1 MYLNSVNSSCAPVP
15 GASPG
20 VAVAIDVNRYVPRP
34 GRDKLFVQMPR
45 GGGSAMF
52 YFLRVSFYF
61 QWIQTRS
68 TGPVACKTGVS
79 FLRIFPSHATRASRS
94 PRFRLCSP
102 EIRKKLRLFCR
113 LGLTMLINGAAIQ
126 FVVSI
131 LLIFPQKSSRLIAYL
146 LKDCNKRKLLLPA
159 ST

>member
-61 QWIQTRS
+61 QFIQTRS
-68 TGPVACKTGVS
+68 TGPVACKTGVIFCVS
-79 FLRIFPSHATRASRS
+79 SPSTQLALRACLAFSSVRQRYAKKS
-94 PRFRLCSP
+94 P
-102 EIRKKLRLFCR
+102 LFCR
-113 LGLTMLINGAAIQ
+113 LVRREIFHN
-126 FVVSI
+126 SI
-131 LLIFPQKSSRLIAYL
+131 WNRTLLLLIFSL
-146 LKDCNKRKLLLPA
+146 
-159 ST
+159 STFLEPLECRTDLDNCKFCW